1 MIWVEQ
7 LEIRVAILW
16 IVSLLSGL
24 LSAILVKIISRA
36 EYSISD
42 ILKEIFS
49 VDKILMVSLVFS
61 TAISLVATII
71 SLLLC

>member
-1 MIWVEQ
+1 M
-7 LEIRVAILW
+7 EIRVVFLW

-24 LSAILVKIISRA
+24 LSAILVKIIGRA

-49 VDKILMVSLVFS
+49 VDKTLMVSLVFS
-61 TAISLVATII
+61 TAIGLVATII
-71 SLLLC
+71 ELLLR